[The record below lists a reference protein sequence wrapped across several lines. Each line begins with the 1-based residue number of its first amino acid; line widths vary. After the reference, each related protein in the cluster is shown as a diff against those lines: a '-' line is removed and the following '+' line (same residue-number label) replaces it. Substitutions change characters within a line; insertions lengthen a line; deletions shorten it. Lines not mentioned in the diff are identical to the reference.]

1 MLSQDGLV
9 FAACMP
15 EREYVQ
21 LFLLS
26 REIHEVPDTA
36 EKKPPDS
43 GNACS
48 AVLCAYT
55 GLLRKQCNRF
65 AKVGS
70 DGTGRGQAVLGP
82 PSCGSADL
90 RRGTS

>member
-9 FAACMP
+9 IAACVP
-15 EREYVQ
+15 EREHAQ
-21 LFLLS
+21 FSLLG
-26 REIHEVPDTA
+26 RVIHEVPDA
-36 EKKPPDS
+36 AKREPPHSRD
-43 GNACS
+43 ACS

-65 AKVGS
+65 AEVGS

-82 PSCGSADL
+82 PSCGSAEL
-90 RRGTS
+90 RRGSS